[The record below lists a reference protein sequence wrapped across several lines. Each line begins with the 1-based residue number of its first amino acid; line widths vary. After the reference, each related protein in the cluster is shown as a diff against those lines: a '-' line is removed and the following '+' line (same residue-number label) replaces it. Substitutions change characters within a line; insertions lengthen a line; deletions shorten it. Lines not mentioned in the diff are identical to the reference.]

1 LDKKIRLSRE
11 TGEGYLEKKVRGY
24 VDQANLLNLEG
35 NKGDAKKS
43 LKIAKSEMDRS
54 IFMVPKAIEAY
65 NEASEILKGSKYEAN
80 TDCVDAGRVASVE
93 SIQTKTGSTFK
104 NSIGMEFVQ
113 IPAGSFEMGCSE
125 GDIYCEHD
133 EVPRHRVNITK
144 PFYMGKY
151 EVTQGQWMSVMGS
164 GFFGIGGN
172 NPSRFSSCGGSC
184 PVEKVSWNNV
194 QDYIQKLCKKENMNP
209 CRYRLPT
216 EAEWEYSAR
225 AGTKSKFYWGN
236 KMDNSYL
243 WFAENSE
250 GQTHPVGQKKPNA
263 WGLYDMT
270 GNVFEWV
277 QDWYDDEYYKNSPSA
292 DPKGADK
299 GEYRVLHGGSWSY
312 DAGYC
317 RLSKRF
323 NFDPYGGN
331 DDYGFRLVL
340 LP

>member
-1 LDKKIRLSRE
+1 
-11 TGEGYLEKKVRGY
+11 
-24 VDQANLLNLEG
+24 VDQALLLNLEE

-43 LKIAKSEMDRS
+43 LKIAKSEMDSS

-80 TDCVDAGRVASVE
+80 MDCVDAGRVASVE
-93 SIQTKTGSTFK
+93 SIQTKTGTTFK

-125 GDIYCEHD
+125 GDTECLED
-133 EVPRHRVNITK
+133 EK
-144 PFYMGKY
+144 PKHKVKIAKSFYMGKY

-172 NPSRFSSCGGSC
+172 NPSRFSSCGHSC
-184 PVEKVSWNNV
+184 PVENVSWNEV
-194 QDYIQKLCKKENMNP
+194 QDYIQKLCEKEKMNP
-209 CRYRLPT
+209 CKYRLPT

-225 AGTKSKFYWGN
+225 AGTKSKYYWGN

-243 WFAENSE
+243 WYAGNS
-250 GQTHPVGQKKPNA
+250 GRQTHPVGQKKPNA
-263 WGLYDMT
+263 WGLYDIM
-270 GNVFEWV
+270 GNVWEWCG
-277 QDWYDDEYYKNSPSA
+277 DWYGEEYYKNSPSA

-299 GEYRVLHGGSWSY
+299 GLYRSFRGGYWFSNAWNS
-312 DAGYC
+312 
-317 RLSKRF
+317 RLSFR
-323 NFDPYGGN
+323 NFTVPVRGDGEF
-331 DDYGFRLVL
+331 GFRLVL